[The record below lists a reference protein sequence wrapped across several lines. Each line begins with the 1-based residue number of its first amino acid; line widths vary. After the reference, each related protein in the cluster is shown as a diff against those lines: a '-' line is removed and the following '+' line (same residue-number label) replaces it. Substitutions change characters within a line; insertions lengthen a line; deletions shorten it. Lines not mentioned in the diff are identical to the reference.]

1 MLTAVFAPHFGAE
14 TLVANGPFTSVI
26 NNATVN
32 LLLWGTNWGTG
43 AGQTDPT
50 PVISEAVTIL
60 TSTYLK
66 GLTEY
71 NSNGTVSAI
80 STFVD
85 SATSPPAGF
94 NPGNLVGT
102 SLVAAQNELT
112 SVVAAGNLPGPG
124 NPANLEAAP
133 IYAIIVDPADSINNG
148 SYNTSGVVSGK
159 SVNLIS
165 VGTNLNGAVVS
176 VVSFGEDFSH
186 EMAERMSDVEDPGGV
201 RLILPATIPTSFL
214 NNPAKPYNDP
224 ANYVQIAD
232 GEPEPAGQPHYFAPL
247 AGAFVQ
253 PFWSVA
259 FHAFIVPD
267 GNSEVFNLTPRWN
280 GNTFTGQFDLTINGD
295 QLANKDDSLAIDV
308 DPNGNIRFNLNSQ
321 ITEFASSELKSI
333 AINGLTGNNALSI
346 DLTND
351 LSGQLEASG
360 ITFNGGTGGANSVA
374 VVGDTN
380 FTASDAGISTTAG
393 QLVAFNNVQTVNLN
407 GGPSANR
414 FTVTPSA
421 TATFNI
427 DGLAPGFGDPSGGD
441 RLSVV
446 FTGTTGRKLTYS
458 GPPNGIGQ
466 WTFTNR
472 MPITFTHIEK
482 VDYFPI
488 LVIATDSGAR
498 GSQPWVAVYDADTGV
513 LLGQFLAYES
523 NYQYGVHVTQAD
535 LNGDGIPEIIT
546 SPGRLHAPV
555 INIFNVL
562 TIGGAN
568 VVPEASFTDTAYG
581 TRRDGFSIAAGDV
594 NLDGKNDIVLAPSR
608 GVSDV
613 HVWINN
619 NPANGAAP
627 TGANFTLANRF
638 TPFPTSFIGG
648 AAVAIDGT
656 GDILIGSG
664 SGMRATVRDFH
675 YNTLTFLPDFT
686 PFAATFRGGISSL
699 VVSDVDGDGIA
710 DLIVGSGQGGQG
722 QYAYFSSK
730 TATWKYVAAYNDSGF
745 NSQVYVS
752 AAMVDSD
759 GVIEVFTGQGQDGR
773 SRKLRRWNLTG
784 ASPTSLDF
792 LTPSITVFGGFLLG

>member
-1 MLTAVFAPHFGAE
+1 MLTAVIAPHFGAE
-14 TLVANGPFTSVI
+14 TLVANGPFTSVM

-32 LLLWGTNWGTG
+32 LLLWGTSWGTG

-50 PVISEAVTIL
+50 PVMNEALTIL
-60 TSTYLK
+60 TGTYLK
-66 GLTEY
+66 GLVEY
-71 NSNGTVSAI
+71 NSNGIVSAI
-80 STFVD
+80 NAYVD
-85 SATSPPAGF
+85 NATSPPAGF
-94 NPGNLVGT
+94 NPGNLVAA

-112 SVVAAGNLPGPG
+112 SVVAAANLPGPG
-124 NPANLEAAP
+124 NPANLESAP
-133 IYAIIVDPADSINNG
+133 IYAIIVDPADSTNNG

-165 VGTNLNGAVVS
+165 VGTNLNGAAVS
-176 VVSFGEDFSH
+176 AVSFGEDFSH
-186 EMAERMSDVEDPGGV
+186 EMAERMTDVENPGGV
-201 RLILPATIPTSFL
+201 QLILPATIPTTFL
-214 NNPAKPYNDP
+214 NNPGLPNNNP

-232 GEPEPAGQPHYFAPL
+232 GEPEPVGQPHYFAPL
-247 AGAFVQ
+247 GDAFVQ
-253 PFWSVA
+253 PFWSAA
-259 FHAFIVPD
+259 FQAFIVPD
-267 GNSEVFNLTPRWN
+267 GNPELFNLTPRWN

-295 QLANKDDSLAIDV
+295 QLLDKNDIIAIDV
-308 DPNGNIRFNLNSQ
+308 GPDGNLQFNLNGQVS
-321 ITEFASSELKSI
+321 EFAPSELKSVTV
-333 AINGLTGNNALSI
+333 NGLTGSNALSI

-351 LSGQLEASG
+351 LSGQLEGCG
-360 ITFNGGTGGANSVA
+360 ITFNGGAGSANSVA
-374 VVGDTN
+374 VIGDTN

-393 QLVAFNNVQTVNLN
+393 QLVTFNNVQTVNLT

-458 GPPNGIGQ
+458 GPPNGMGQ

-472 MPITFTHIEK
+472 MPITFTHIER

-488 LVIATDSGAR
+488 LVVAADSGAR
-498 GSQPWVAVYDADTGV
+498 GSQPWVAVYDADTGA
-513 LLGQFLAYES
+513 LQGQFLAYES
-523 NYQYGVHVTQAD
+523 NYRYGVHVTQAD

-546 SPGRLHAPV
+546 APGRLHAPV

-562 TIGGAN
+562 TIGGPN
-568 VVPEASFTDTAYG
+568 VVPEARFTDTAYG

-627 TGANFTLANRF
+627 TGANFALAYRF

-648 AAVAIDGT
+648 ASVAIDGT

-686 PFAATFRGGISSL
+686 PFATTFRGGISSL
-699 VVSDVDGDGIA
+699 VVSDVDGDGIS
-710 DLIVGSGQGGQG
+710 DLVVGSGQGGQG

-730 TATWKYVAAYNDSGF
+730 TAAWKYVAAYDDSGF
-745 NSQVYVS
+745 NSQVYVA

-784 ASPTSLDF
+784 ASPTSVDV
-792 LTPSITVFGGFLLG
+792 LTPSITVFDGFLLG